1 MRLSTVLL
9 ITLCFFTTSI
19 FAQPTESLFLKAAKQ
34 KLLHAKAY
42 TLKVAATMPE
52 EKYGFKPSAEE
63 MDFGQQL
70 LHLSAN
76 MGWLCSTYFG
86 QTSNPITKEDGGLKK
101 KEAIIAVLNKAY
113 DFSLNILSHV
123 TEKELSDT
131 VSFFAGPMSKL
142 QVINLLNDHQTHH
155 RAQMLVYLR
164 LNGIKPPDYVGW

>member
-1 MRLSTVLL
+1 MRLQTVLL
-9 ITLCFFTTSI
+9 VTL
-19 FAQPTESLFLKAAKQ
+19 FAFPYASPAQSTGSLYLKAAKQ
-34 KLLHAKAY
+34 KLQHAREY
-42 TLKVAATMPE
+42 TMKVAEAMPE

-70 LHLSAN
+70 LHLSSN
-76 MGWLCSTYFG
+76 MGWLSSAYFG

-113 DFSLNILSHV
+113 DFALNTLSHV

-142 QVINLLNDHQTHH
+142 QIINLLNDHQTHH
-155 RAQMLVYLR
+155 RAQVLVYLR